1 MPAAEAGDG
10 ETFSAVLEGCLQGEG
25 EARQA
30 LWQEHRELFR
40 SMLEDGGFLSDE
52 QSEAKEAKAEAEPAA
67 SPDA

>member
-10 ETFSAVLEGCLQGEG
+10 ETFSAVLEGCLQGE
-25 EARQA
+25 ARQA

-40 SMLEDGGFLSDE
+40 NMLEDGGFLSDE